1 MVEKVLVM
9 GKNYTKVYNYIKN
22 EFNVLIV
29 GPAGTGKTS
38 IVKKVCDDL
47 NLKMKYIDASLADEF
62 VDLVGIPAPDREND
76 IIKFFKVHDLSDAE
90 VIVVDELNR
99 GSRGFRNGILEA
111 SLEGAIKG
119 EKLPNLRCLVS
130 MMNPNDE
137 GYQVDELDVALVD
150 RFDAR
155 LYFEPTI
162 DMRYFTDK
170 FNRDVAKVVKKW
182 WDDYNSKVEDKSSKN
197 KKVYISPRRMDKVVT
212 GFQKLPSL
220 DTITDFMPA
229 GVTGN
234 LNGLFNDLNIAFG
247 LKSADDIEKEKE
259 SLRQQYR
266 SKKAITLSDIKDLK
280 HPVLR
285 NSKSAEV
292 VDLITKADK
301 NDPEYRPA
309 VDQVYN
315 AIRMNVGPVS
325 LSDIWAPIIKDHF
338 TQDQR
343 TELRTRWAPAKI
355 NEYNKNNIANDT
367 L

>member
-1 MVEKVLVM
+1 MA
-9 GKNYTKVYNYIKN
+9 KNYKKVYDYIKN
-22 EFNVLIV
+22 DFNVLIV

-47 NLKMKYIDASLADEF
+47 NLNMKYIDASLADEF
-62 VDLVGIPAPDREND
+62 VDLVGIPAPDHENNV
-76 IIKFFKVHDLSDAE
+76 IKFFKTHDLLDAE

-119 EKLPNLRCLVS
+119 EKLPNLRCLVA

-137 GYQVDELDVALVD
+137 GYQVDDLDVALVD

-155 LYFEPTI
+155 LYFDPTI
-162 DMRYFTDK
+162 DMRYFTNK

-182 WDDYNSKVEDKSSKN
+182 WDDYNSKVVDKSSKN

-212 GFQKLPSL
+212 GFQKIPAL
-220 DTITDFMPA
+220 DTITDFMPV

-266 SKKAITLSDIKDLK
+266 SKNAITLSDIKNLK

-309 VDQVYN
+309 VDQVYS

-325 LSDIWAPIIKDHF
+325 LSDIWSPIIKDHF

-343 TELRTRWAPAKI
+343 KDLSTRWAPAKI

-367 L
+367 LSRN

>member
-1 MVEKVLVM
+1 MA
-9 GKNYTKVYNYIKN
+9 KNYSKVHDYIKN

-38 IVKKVCDDL
+38 IVKKVCNEL
-47 NLKMKYIDASLADEF
+47 GFKMKYIDASLADEF
-62 VDLVGIPAPDREND
+62 VDLVGIPAPDHENNV
-76 IIKFFKVHDLSDAE
+76 IKFFKTHDLLDAE

-119 EKLPNLRCLVS
+119 EKLPNLRCLVA
-130 MMNPNDE
+130 MMNPNEE
-137 GYQVDELDVALVD
+137 GYQVDELDVALID

-182 WDDYNSKVEDKSSKN
+182 WDDYNSQVKDKSNKN
-197 KKVYISPRRMDKVVT
+197 KKVYISPRRMDKVVS
-212 GFQKLPSL
+212 GFQKLPSF

-247 LKSADDIEKEKE
+247 FKNADDIEKEKE
-259 SLRQQYR
+259 ALRDQYR
-266 SKKAITLSDIKDLK
+266 SKKAINLSDIKNLK

-285 NSKSAEV
+285 NSKSSEV

-309 VDQVYN
+309 VDQVFN
-315 AIRMNVGPVS
+315 AIRMNVGPTS
-325 LSDIWAPIIKDHF
+325 LCNTWASIIKDHF

-343 TELRTRWAPAKI
+343 KDLYAKWAPAKI
-355 NEYNKNNIANDT
+355 SEYNKNNTVNDT
-367 L
+367 LKRD

>member
-1 MVEKVLVM
+1 MA
-9 GKNYTKVYNYIKN
+9 KNYSKVHDYIKN

-29 GPAGTGKTS
+29 GPAGTGKTT
-38 IVKKVCDDL
+38 IVKKVCNEL
-47 NLKMKYIDASLADEF
+47 GFKMKYIDASLADEF
-62 VDLVGIPAPDREND
+62 VDLVGIPAPDHENNV
-76 IIKFFKVHDLSDAE
+76 IKFFKTHDLLDAE

-119 EKLPNLRCLVS
+119 EKLPNLRCLVA
-130 MMNPNDE
+130 MMNPNEE
-137 GYQVDELDVALVD
+137 GYQVDELDVALID

-155 LYFEPTI
+155 LYFEPSI

-182 WDDYNSKVEDKSSKN
+182 WDDYNSQVKDKSNKN

-212 GFQKLPSL
+212 GFQKLPSF

-247 LKSADDIEKEKE
+247 FKSSDDIEKEKE
-259 SLRQQYR
+259 ALRQQYR
-266 SKKAITLSDIKDLK
+266 SRQAINLSDIKNLK

-285 NSKSAEV
+285 NSKSIEV

-301 NDPEYRPA
+301 SDPDYRPA
-309 VDQVYN
+309 VDQVYD
-315 AIRMNVGPVS
+315 AIRMNVGPNN
-325 LSDIWAPIIKDHF
+325 LSKIWAPIIKDHF

-343 TELRTRWAPAKI
+343 KELYTRWAPAKI
-355 NEYNKNNIANDT
+355 NEYNQNNTVNDKLT
-367 L
+367 SN